1 LEDELNGY
9 LATEYRVDNKK
20 RGAYDNW
27 LKSHKPFHW
36 FVEFHGIMKSGG
48 FDVIVGNPPFV
59 EYSKVRDDYR
69 ILGYS
74 TEDSGNLYAFVVE
87 RSAYLAARSSRIGL
101 ITPIALISVS
111 ETESTRRLM
120 LDRFPLCWLSSFAIR
135 PAKLFEGVEQRL
147 TICLAQTAPSPRTG
161 IETTKF
167 NQWYKDERPTIFQRL
182 EYCDAG
188 ALSTVTCIPKLGT
201 PLTRDVVARVA
212 AAGQGAVADVLD
224 ARGSSRLYFH
234 RTPGYWIR
242 VMDFEPHFR
251 SPTATRSI
259 HHIRELRL
267 RDRTSAGF
275 IGATVS
281 SSLYFTWFFAVGNC
295 RNLTLE
301 DVKLFRTGRPADSLR
316 NTLAAEFHEL
326 MRDYQRNS
334 VVNRRGVTEFQE
346 FDWGASKEI
355 VDRIDEVLAEHYRL
369 SPEQLDHVV
378 NYDLK
383 IRMNRDAGEAGS
395 D

>member
-1 LEDELNGY
+1 
-9 LATEYRVDNKK
+9 
-20 RGAYDNW
+20 
-27 LKSHKPFHW
+27 
-36 FVEFHGIMKSGG
+36 
-48 FDVIVGNPPFV
+48 
-59 EYSKVRDDYR
+59 
-69 ILGYS
+69 
-74 TEDSGNLYAFVVE
+74 
-87 RSAYLAARSSRIGL
+87 
-101 ITPIALISVS
+101 
-111 ETESTRRLM
+111 
-120 LDRFPLCWLSSFAIR
+120 
-135 PAKLFEGVEQRL
+135 
-147 TICLAQTAPSPRTG
+147 
-161 IETTKF
+161 
-167 NQWYKDERPTIFQRL
+167 
-182 EYCDAG
+182 
-188 ALSTVTCIPKLGT
+188 
-201 PLTRDVVARVA
+201 
-212 AAGQGAVADVLD
+212 
-224 ARGSSRLYFH
+224 
-234 RTPGYWIR
+234 
-242 VMDFEPHFR
+242 MDFEPHFR